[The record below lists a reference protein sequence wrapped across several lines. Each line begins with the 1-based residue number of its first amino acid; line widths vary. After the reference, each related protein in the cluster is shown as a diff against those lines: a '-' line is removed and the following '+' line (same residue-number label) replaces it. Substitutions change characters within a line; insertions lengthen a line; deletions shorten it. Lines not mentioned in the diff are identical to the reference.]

1 MAENARKAEK
11 MQNTITN
18 RRSKFVRYDEGAVM
32 YSMCKNTFM
41 KLAHDAQAIYKVNR
55 MVLVNT
61 ELLDEYLE
69 SFRLEQ

>member
-1 MAENARKAEK
+1 MVENARKAEK
-11 MQNTITN
+11 MQNTTTN

-55 MVLVNT
+55 LVLVNT
-61 ELLDEYLE
+61 DILDEYLE
-69 SFRLEQ
+69 SFRLEP

>member
-1 MAENARKAEK
+1 MRDTN
-11 MQNTITN
+11 TN

-55 MVLVNT
+55 LVLVNT
-61 ELLDEYLE
+61 DILDEYLE
-69 SFRLEQ
+69 SFRLEP